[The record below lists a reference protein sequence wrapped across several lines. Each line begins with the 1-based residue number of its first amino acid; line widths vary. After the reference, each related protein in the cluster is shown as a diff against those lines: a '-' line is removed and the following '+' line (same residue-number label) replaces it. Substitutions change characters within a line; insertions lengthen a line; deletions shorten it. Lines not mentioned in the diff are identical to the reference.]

1 MKNIL
6 VLAHDD
12 DGQEAR
18 MQVALDLGRA
28 LAGHVTC
35 LGVIYVPPIA
45 GGGFAE
51 DAYALADLMTEGTTR
66 ERTNRARLET
76 RLAGE
81 GVPWDW
87 IEATGDIAPCIAQ
100 AAALAD
106 VIVVNRTLDDAS
118 VIDMRRTAGELIV
131 RSGRPVLAVPG
142 HCKGLDPS
150 SALVAWDGSPCA
162 ATALRAAV
170 PLLALADHVI
180 LFEVEDGSI
189 EVPTED
195 AARYLSRHG
204 IHAVIRRVAVPFE
217 GVAARIVD
225 EATTGSFG
233 YVVMGGY
240 GHHRFVEAMFGGVTR
255 AMLNT
260 SPIPVLMAH

>member
-45 GGGFAE
+45 GGGLAD
-51 DAYALADLMTEGTTR
+51 DAYVLADLITEGTTR
-66 ERTNRARLET
+66 ERTNRARLEA
-76 RLAGE
+76 RLVGE
-81 GVPWDW
+81 DVPWDW
-87 IEATGDIAPCIAQ
+87 IEATGDVAPCIAR

-106 VIVVNRTLDDAS
+106 VIVVNRTLDEVSA
-118 VIDMRRTAGELIV
+118 IDMRRTAGELIV
-131 RSGRPVLAVPG
+131 KSGRPVLAVPED
-142 HCKGLDPS
+142 CNGLDLS
-150 SALVAWDGSPCA
+150 SALVAWDGSPSA
-162 ATALRAAV
+162 AAALRAAV
-170 PLLALADHVI
+170 PLLALAERVT
-180 LFEVEDGSI
+180 LFEVADGSI
-189 EVPTED
+189 AIPAED

-217 GVAARIVD
+217 GAATRIVD
-225 EATTGSFG
+225 EASTGSFD

-240 GHHRFVEAMFGGVTR
+240 GHRRFVEALFGGVTR

-260 SPIPVLMAH
+260 SPIPVLLAH